1 MHAYIHTYTCAYISF
16 VDMHM
21 YVCLS
26 VCMHVCMYVCM
37 HISMYV
43 HMYVYR
49 YTPKYTH
56 GHKYICISIYTHT
69 SCNCVYACTYIQ
81 GHYSRFS
88 LPSAIARLVVDRL
101 PRFEVLLLLY
111 TLLLVTLPLVP
122 LYYRHAHTITNRLKD
137 RPTPCKPLANPK
149 PNTLKLVVTPNPKTL
164 TSIP

>member
-1 MHAYIHTYTCAYISF
+1 
-16 VDMHM
+16 M
-21 YVCLS
+21 YVCLY
-26 VCMHVCMYVCM
+26 VCMYVCM
-37 HISMYV
+37 YACIYPCTYICMYIDI
-43 HMYVYR
+43 HLNIHTDINIYVY
-49 YTPKYTH
+49 
-56 GHKYICISIYTHT
+56 IYTHT